1 MGPLLALAV
10 SPIVKTIATAVAV
23 AVAVRAAET
32 VVDHMT
38 EKAMRAFGDEEEN

>member
-10 SPIVKTIATAVAV
+10 PPIVKTIATAV